1 MFVYIFSTLH
11 SAAPGQEGGG
21 VGKTNITVVLIA
33 AAQLKRARCVPAV
46 HVCNT
51 SVTRRAH
58 RHTHTHTLKHTC
70 ITKCTLGLSRLKRP
84 TENVWPG
91 PLLPNPAAGTEA
103 HNRNLLFS
111 VDSKRGSWTS

>member
-11 SAAPGQEGGG
+11 SAAPEQEGGG

-46 HVCNT
+46 HVGNT

-58 RHTHTHTLKHTC
+58 THSQAYLHNKMHT
-70 ITKCTLGLSRLKRP
+70 RA
-84 TENVWPG
+84 V
-91 PLLPNPAAGTEA
+91 
-103 HNRNLLFS
+103 
-111 VDSKRGSWTS
+111 